1 MQQAQTYRKRSLEC
15 LSKAFQELEAGD
27 LTQASE
33 KGWGAAA
40 QMVKAVAH
48 DKGMEH
54 HSHHSHRS
62 HLFAAQDIE
71 KNISGDT
78 ATQFAFAEQLHR
90 NFYED
95 TLDRAGV
102 MIRLEKVGGFVDSL
116 DTLLPA

>member
-1 MQQAQTYRKRSLEC
+1 MQQAQTYQERSREY
-15 LSKAFQELEAGD
+15 LSKAFQELADGD

-40 QMVKAVAH
+40 QMVKAVAN
-48 DKGMEH
+48 DRGMEH
-54 HSHHSHRS
+54 HSHRS
-62 HLFAAQDIE
+62 LLLAAQNIE
-71 KNISGDT
+71 NNLGGDV

-102 MIRLEKVGGFVDSL
+102 TMRLEQVASFVDSL
-116 DTLLPA
+116 DRLLPT